1 MQKWRQFRSVIYLDS
16 PCQNAVNVK
25 CMLDS
30 SRSHKNYRHKMHSP
44 TLRSMS
50 EYNKIEMQPPRHI
63 DRNLEPD
70 PIKIQVQIENV
81 IPDL

>member
-1 MQKWRQFRSVIYLDS
+1 
-16 PCQNAVNVK
+16 
-25 CMLDS
+25 
-30 SRSHKNYRHKMHSP
+30 MHSP

-70 PIKIQVQIENV
+70 PIKIQIQIENV
-81 IPDL
+81 IPDLEEDANTDLDEIQIQI